1 MTAPCASVFDQPSDA
16 EVTDSAALL
25 HLRPYEMPE
34 GFVSWNGNALVRIPR
49 MPAPVLDIAEA
60 RAWVELLLN
69 GIAEAE
75 QALEDAARE
84 ETS

>member
-1 MTAPCASVFDQPSDA
+1 MSALLVSVFDQPSDT
-16 EVTDSAALL
+16 EVADSAALL
-25 HLRPYEMPE
+25 NLQPHETPE
-34 GFVSWNGNALVRIPR
+34 GFVSWNGNALVRLPKP
-49 MPAPVLDIAEA
+49 PAPVLDIAEA

-84 ETS
+84 EAS